1 MKKIILLMF
10 LLFSSIFVFAESVS
24 KPQGYVL
31 DNANII
37 SNEAKSFLE
46 NLTIELEQKTSAELA
61 VVVVNSLDGESIEMY
76 AVKLFEKWG
85 IGKKGKDNGILL
97 LVSLNDRRVR
107 IEVGYGLEGVIN
119 DGKAGEIIRNNIIPY
134 FKQGDFSGG
143 VLSGTLSIVKIL
155 SEYYNVQIDGLTG
168 EYAKTFTKQN
178 KSNWGSL
185 IFFLLIFFLFGFR
198 GIFFPLIFGGRGN
211 FWGSGGGGFGGG
223 SFGGGFGGGLS
234 GGGGSSGSW

>member
-1 MKKIILLMF
+1 MKKIIILF
-10 LLFSSIFVFAESVS
+10 FILFSSIFVFAESIS

-37 SNEAKSFLE
+37 SAEAKTFLE

-61 VVVVNSLDGESIEMY
+61 VVVINSLDNESIEMY

-97 LVSLNDRRVR
+97 LVALNDRRVR

-119 DGKAGEIIRNNIIPY
+119 DGKAGEIIRDEIIPY
-134 FKQGDFSGG
+134 FKQDDYSGG
-143 VLSGTLSIVKIL
+143 ILAGTISIVKIL
-155 SEYYNVQIDGLTG
+155 SEYYNVQIDGLNG

-178 KSNWGSL
+178 KNSWVSL
-185 IFFLLIFFLFGFR
+185 LFFLLMFLLFGFR

-211 FWGSGGGGFGGG
+211 FWGGGGGGFGGG
-223 SFGGGFGGGLS
+223 SFGGGFGGGMS
-234 GGGGSSGSW
+234 GGGGASGRW